1 MSGEDRAVLPA
12 EPAARA
18 AAGEGAARTGAPA
31 GAPEAPDADPLHTGF
46 LHTGPSRT
54 GPSGAAPGSF
64 PPSPPAPAEA
74 RALIRAQLRTA
85 LGTCSIVMS
94 VLVGLPLLALVPP
107 VARARAHGLP
117 VLWLV
122 LAAGVQ
128 PVWIAV
134 AVRQMRR
141 AERAERALD
150 RR

>member
-1 MSGEDRAVLPA
+1 MAGEHRAVLPA
-12 EPAARA
+12 EPAVR
-18 AAGEGAARTGAPA
+18 AAGEGAARPA
-31 GAPEAPDADPLHTGF
+31 ARAAAPEAPDADPLHTGPPRSAASG
-46 LHTGPSRT
+46 TAPPGP
-54 GPSGAAPGSF
+54 PG
-64 PPSPPAPAEA
+64 PAET

-85 LGTCSIVMS
+85 LGTCAMVMS
-94 VLVGLPLLALVPP
+94 VLAGLPLLALVPP
-107 VARARAHGLP
+107 VARVRAHGLP

-134 AVRQMRR
+134 AVRQLRR

>member
-1 MSGEDRAVLPA
+1 MGGEHRAVLPA
-12 EPAARA
+12 EPAAGT
-18 AAGEGAARTGAPA
+18 AGEAARPDARSA
-31 GAPEAPDADPLHTGF
+31 APETPDADPLHTGP
-46 LHTGPSRT
+46 PST
-54 GPSGAAPGSF
+54 AAPSTAAPGAAP
-64 PPSPPAPAEA
+64 PPGPAET
-74 RALIRAQLRTA
+74 RALIRAQLRAA
-85 LGTCSIVMS
+85 LGTCAIVMA

-128 PVWIAV
+128 PVWVAV
-134 AVRQMRR
+134 AVLQLKR

>member
-1 MSGEDRAVLPA
+1 MGGEHRAVLPA
-12 EPAARA
+12 EPAAGTAGEAARPDARA
-18 AAGEGAARTGAPA
+18 AA
-31 GAPEAPDADPLHTGF
+31 PETPDADPLHTGP
-46 LHTGPSRT
+46 PST
-54 GPSGAAPGSF
+54 AAPGTA
-64 PPSPPAPAEA
+64 PPPGPAET
-74 RALIRAQLRTA
+74 RALIRAQLRAA
-85 LGTCSIVMS
+85 LGTCAIVMA

-128 PVWIAV
+128 PVWVAV
-134 AVRQMRR
+134 AVRQLRR

>member
-1 MSGEDRAVLPA
+1 MGGEHRAVLPA
-12 EPAARA
+12 EPAAGTAGEAARPDARA
-18 AAGEGAARTGAPA
+18 AA
-31 GAPEAPDADPLHTGF
+31 PETPDADPLHTGP
-46 LHTGPSRT
+46 PST
-54 GPSGAAPGSF
+54 AAPGAAP
-64 PPSPPAPAEA
+64 PPGPAET
-74 RALIRAQLRTA
+74 RALIRAQLRAA
-85 LGTCSIVMS
+85 LGTCAIVMA

-128 PVWIAV
+128 PVWVAV
-134 AVRQMRR
+134 AVRQLRR

>member
-1 MSGEDRAVLPA
+1 MGGEHRAVLPA
-12 EPAARA
+12 EPAAGT
-18 AAGEGAARTGAPA
+18 AGEAARPDARSA
-31 GAPEAPDADPLHTGF
+31 APETPDADPLHTGP
-46 LHTGPSRT
+46 PST
-54 GPSGAAPGSF
+54 AAPGAAP
-64 PPSPPAPAEA
+64 PPGPAET
-74 RALIRAQLRTA
+74 RALIRAQLRAA
-85 LGTCSIVMS
+85 LGTCAIVMA

-128 PVWIAV
+128 PVWVAV
-134 AVRQMRR
+134 AVLQLKR